1 MAEPDAQF
9 EIVVVGGGHAGIEA
23 ALACARMGRSVALV
37 TARRAAIGLMSC
49 NPAIGGQGKGQL
61 VREVDALG
69 GEMGRNTDEA
79 GIQFRRLN
87 LSKGPAVWSSRAQCC
102 RRLYREGMVRRV
114 SAQEN
119 LTIVEG
125 LVGAIDTAGGRVS
138 GVSLE
143 DGTRLSCRA
152 IVVTTGTFLRGLMH
166 TGRQRTPGGRMG
178 DAAARTLSDS
188 LEELGFELIRLKT
201 GTPARLDTRTIDYA
215 KTERQDGDAD
225 PVPFSLSSER
235 ITQRQIPCWITY
247 TNARTHEVIAS
258 AFERS
263 PLFNGQISGTGP
275 RYCPSIEDKVFRFR
289 DKDRHQIFLEPDGL
303 GTDEVYPN
311 GLSTSLPADVQLEFL
326 RTIPGL
332 EKVEMLKVGYAVE
345 YDAVPPTELKNTL
358 ETRRVPGLFLAGQIN
373 GTSGYEEAAGQG
385 MVAGVNAALFV
396 RDQGEFTL
404 RRDEA
409 YIGVMIDD
417 LVTKGVSE
425 PYRMFTSRAEWRLH
439 LREDNADLRLREHGR
454 KLGLVS
460 DAEWSAFRRRR
471 EAIEKE
477 RARLESTRFYP
488 TAGNRKRVEQLGSAP
503 PSRPLTLWEL
513 LTRPEIDYE
522 KLSQLDEGGIENEA
536 LSPAQ
541 RRACIEQLEVQARYH
556 GYLETEKEKIAR
568 LRKSEALRLPDD
580 LDYGAVSGLTH
591 EVRERLSASRPRSIG
606 QAARLPGVTPAALSV
621 LMIHL
626 KKTEARASLR
636 RLVTET

>member
-1 MAEPDAQF
+1 MDARSAQF

-23 ALACARMGRSVALV
+23 ALACARMGRQVALV
-37 TARRAAIGLMSC
+37 TARREAIGLMSC

-69 GEMGRNTDEA
+69 GEMGRAADEA

-102 RRLYREGMVRRV
+102 RRLYRESMVRRV
-114 SAQEN
+114 SGQEN

-125 LVGAIDTAGGRVS
+125 LAARILTDKGRVS
-138 GVSLE
+138 GVALE
-143 DGTRLSCRA
+143 DGSTLSCRA
-152 IVVTTGTFLRGLMH
+152 AVITTGTFLRGLMH
-166 TGRQRTPGGRMG
+166 TGQSRTPGGRVG
-178 DAAARTLSDS
+178 DVAANSLSGS
-188 LEELGFELIRLKT
+188 LSELGFPLLRLKT

-215 KTERQDGDAD
+215 KTERQDGDEN
-225 PVPFSLSSER
+225 PVPFSLSTER
-235 ITQRQIPCWITY
+235 IRQQQIPCWITY
-247 TNARTHEVIAS
+247 TNERTHEIIAS
-258 AFERS
+258 AFDRS

-311 GLSTSLPADVQLEFL
+311 GLSTSLPADVQLAFL

-396 RDQGEFTL
+396 KDAGEFTL

-454 KLGLVS
+454 KLALVG
-460 DAEWSAFRRRR
+460 DAEWAAFCVRR

-477 RARLESTRFYP
+477 RARLEAARIFP
-488 TAGNRKRVEQLGSAP
+488 TPENQARVEALGTAAP
-503 PSRPLTLWEL
+503 KKPVTLWEL
-513 LTRPEIDYE
+513 MTRPELGYE
-522 KLSQLDEGGIENEA
+522 KIAPLDEQPGLRAPVEGLSEN
-536 LSPAQ
+536 S
-541 RRACIEQLEVQARYH
+541 RRAATEQLEVQARYH
-556 GYLETEKEKIAR
+556 GYLETEREQIAR
-568 LRKSEALRLPDD
+568 LRKSEALRLPEY
-580 LDYGAVSGLTH
+580 LDYAAVAGLTH
-591 EVRERLSASRPRSIG
+591 EVRERLNGARPRSLG
-606 QAARLPGVTPAALSV
+606 QASRLPGVTPAALSV
-621 LMIHL
+621 LMVHL
-626 KKTEARASLR
+626 KKTA
-636 RLVTET
+636 